1 MYCITPYPNPRNPP
15 EGECNT
21 ITDIIGHLGKCNTIQ
36 THTIFHIPGGSAVK
50 HISKKD
56 FIFHIGSFVGVKRIR
71 KKKKSKKQAKVLHPM
86 WICIFSFVAIDTD

>member
-21 ITDIIGHLGKCNTIQ
+21 ITDVIGHLGKCNTIQ
-36 THTIFHIPGGSAVK
+36 THTIFHIPGGSPVK

-71 KKKKSKKQAKVLHPM
+71 KKKSKKTGKGIASYVDLY
-86 WICIFSFVAIDTD
+86 IFLLAVDTD